1 MSYQPFTTN
10 TQYDLNALPIIE
22 GITQQTANDVNA
34 RLDAIKTTINSFNNG
49 RVTSIQNQRNIK
61 QKMDL
66 YAAAKGHSNYQAN
79 ISTTGRIRPTLID
92 EMNNNYKQI
101 NDVDYQTYILGTIAI
116 TSLFILA
123 ISI

>member
-1 MSYQPFTTN
+1 MSYLPFTED
-10 TQYDLNALPIIE
+10 TQYNLNALPIIE
-22 GITQQTANDVNA
+22 GITQQTADDVNA
-34 RLDAIKTTINSFNNG
+34 RLEAIKTSVNSFNSG

-61 QKMDL
+61 QKIDIYDTL
-66 YAAAKGHSNYQAN
+66 KTHRNYQAN
-79 ISTTGRIRPTLID
+79 IPTTGRIRPTMID
-92 EMNNNYKQI
+92 EMNKNYKQI